1 MPEVRFMSTA
11 DAIACHL
18 REKYGPIAVILH
30 GSRAVGMNRPH
41 SDWDILVLFTEK
53 PAMALNREEIAGEDV
68 EWEAVKVPV
77 AENTILDT
85 VGVELQFGKLLWE
98 DESRAGTR
106 LLEQAAAFYAK
117 GVQVTD
123 ADRAKYK
130 QYLCHKVASMEDD
143 IATPYMFLR
152 HQYAFFLRA
161 SNWWFELNGQYPKPF
176 YMAMPI
182 IRERDPEYHELL
194 LTFSAEGSN
203 ESKIAA
209 ARCLVSRLFS

>member
-1 MPEVRFMSTA
+1 MSTA
-11 DAIACHL
+11 DAITWQL
-18 REKYGPIAVILH
+18 RNKYSPNAVILH

-41 SDWDILVLFTEK
+41 SDWDILLLFNER
-53 PAMALNREEIAGEDV
+53 PEVALNREQVAGEDV

-77 AENTILDT
+77 AENAILST
-85 VGVELQFGKLLWE
+85 VGVELQFGNVLWE
-98 DESRAGTR
+98 DASRAGTR

-117 GVQVTD
+117 GVQLTE

-130 QYLCHKVASMEDD
+130 QYLCHKVAGMEDD

-161 SNWWFELNGQYPKPF
+161 SNWWFEMNGQYPKPF
-176 YMAMPI
+176 YIAMPI

-194 LTFSAEGSN
+194 LTVSAAGSN
-203 ESKIAA
+203 ETKIAA
-209 ARCLVSRLFS
+209 ARRLVSRLFA

>member
-1 MPEVRFMSTA
+1 MSTA
-11 DAIACHL
+11 DAIAWGL
-18 REKYGPIAVILH
+18 RSKYSPTAVILH

-41 SDWDILVLFTEK
+41 SDWDILLLFTEK
-53 PAMALNREEIAGEDV
+53 PEIALNREEIAGEDV
-68 EWEAVKVPV
+68 EWEAVKIPV
-77 AENTILDT
+77 AENAILGT
-85 VGVELQFGKLLWE
+85 VGVELQFGKVLWE

-117 GVQVTD
+117 GVQLTEG
-123 ADRAKYK
+123 DRAKYK
-130 QYLCHKVASMEDD
+130 QYLCHKVAGMEDD

-161 SNWWFELNGQYPKPF
+161 SNWWFEVNGQYSKPF

-194 LTFSAEGSN
+194 LTVSAAGSN
-203 ESKIAA
+203 ETKIAA
-209 ARCLVSRLFS
+209 ARRLVARLFA